1 MSRTLSYRTYATLV
15 ASLLALNPMAWGQSP
30 PSRPIPEPESQTATN
45 PAAEYKLWYGVLK
58 TTTREFRFVIE
69 LDPAEGASSG
79 TLRSLDEGNQLFELS
94 RVTTDDHTLKFSLP
108 VTLATYEGE
117 LSENATRAT
126 GHWIQ
131 RGVKLPLSLTKVK
144 TVPKP
149 DIKLTYIGTVNA
161 IVQRIEVSFVE
172 LETGEIY
179 FNSISQKVGGFVASK
194 EVNKDGEITF
204 RVPAVDGTFHGRY
217 QNGQN
222 TRLKGKWTQGL
233 VSLDLELTS
242 QKAGSDKL
250 GVVEKKVARPQTP
263 QPPFRYKREQVKV
276 EVPNCNVTL
285 AGTLTIPEG
294 EIKSAVVLISGSG
307 PQDRD
312 ETIFEH
318 KPFWVIADHF
328 ARNGIATLRYD
339 DRGVAKSTGTFSTAT
354 SYDLAEDAEAAF
366 DFVARRG
373 EFQHTMIGI
382 CGHSEGGLLAP
393 LIAARNPRVGF
404 LVLLAAPGVNG
415 EEIILSQG
423 PLLMR
428 ARGISE
434 ADITTQQAIQK
445 IVLKMIRDDQQA
457 DDDLLANLLRE
468 ALGDDLDEMP
478 QLVQKV
484 QAGLS
489 QQGTP
494 WLREFLKL
502 DPKVALAKVKC
513 PVLAI
518 NGTKDLQVDPVLNL
532 PAIRDTLAESGNRN
546 VEINVYPGLN
556 HLFQA
561 CRTGLPAE
569 YGTIEETFNVV
580 PLQRMTSWTLAHSVE
595 KP

>member
-1 MSRTLSYRTYATLV
+1 MV
-15 ASLLALNPMAWGQSP
+15 ASLLALNPMAWGQLP
-30 PSRPIPEPESQTATN
+30 PSRPIAEPESQTATN

-131 RGVKLPLSLTKVK
+131 RGDKLPLSLTKVK

-149 DIKLTYIGTVNA
+149 DIKVTYIGTVNA

-217 QNGQN
+217 QDGQN

-312 ETIFEH
+312 ETIFDH

-366 DFVARRG
+366 NFVARRG

-502 DPKVALAKVKC
+502 APKVALAKVKC